1 MRERM
6 RVQRNK
12 KSSDEQVPS
21 SQSLVES
28 TISSGGRPLDPA
40 VRATMEPRFGHDF
53 SSVQVHNDSGAAQS
67 ADAVAA
73 HAYTVGPHIVF
84 NSGQYAPESGDGQR
98 LIAHELAH
106 VVQQSSGPVS
116 GTPMTS
122 SMSVSEPGD
131 PYERAAD
138 SAADAVMAG
147 DAVTMGNGG
156 TPDLQREAKEE
167 EPMPTEELPVEEEEL
182 A

>member
-1 MRERM
+1 MRERI
-6 RVQRNK
+6 RLQRSK
-12 KSSDEQVPS
+12 KGDEQAQSP
-21 SQSLVES
+21 QSLVES
-28 TISSGGRPLDPA
+28 TIAAGGRPLDPA
-40 VRATMEPRFGHDF
+40 VRATMESRFGHDF
-53 SSVQVHNDSGAAQS
+53 SNVQVHSDSGAAQS

-122 SMSVSEPGD
+122 SMSVSQPGD
-131 PYERAAD
+131 PYELAAD
-138 SAADAVMAG
+138 SAAAAVMAG
-147 DAVTMGNGG
+147 EAVDMRGGG
-156 TPDLQREAKEE
+156 TPELQREAEE
-167 EPMPTEELPVEEEEL
+167 EPMLAEELPVEEEEEL
-182 A
+182 AG